1 MRKKASIRKITAR
14 EILDSRGNP
23 TVEATIHAGFASAT
37 AAVPSGTSTGKHE
50 AHELRDGDPNR
61 YYGLGVKK
69 AVQNVERVIAPKLL
83 GLDPQEQ
90 AKIDRIMI
98 ELDGT
103 GNKSRL
109 GANAILA
116 VSLAVAKVAAQLEGK
131 PLYYYLSQGRGKL
144 LPVPVMNVINGG
156 RHAGTDLKIQEF
168 MVIPGGAKT
177 FSESLRFG
185 AEIYQ
190 TLKLLI
196 QKRHGKKSINVGDEG
211 GFAPPFSDTIEALET
226 LHQAVTEAGY
236 AAGKDVYLGI
246 DAASSEFYENGSYDI
261 DGELRSPEELME
273 FYNGLVDRFPIRYI
287 EDPFEEED
295 FEHTAELTKK
305 IGSNVQVVG
314 DDIFVTNTERLKTG
328 IQIGAANTLL
338 LKVNQVGTLTEAIEA
353 AALASNNGYGVVTSH
368 RSGETNDTTIADVAV
383 GLNCGRIKTGAPCR
397 GERTAKYNRLLRIEE
412 ELGSGARFASY

>member
-1 MRKKASIRKITAR
+1 MKRPRIRRITAR

-23 TVEATIHAGFASAT
+23 TVEATIHVGITSAT
-37 AAVPSGTSTGKHE
+37 AAVPSGASTGKHE
-50 AHELRDGDPNR
+50 AHELRDGDPRR
-61 YYGLGVKK
+61 YHGLGVKN
-69 AVQNVERVIAPKLL
+69 AVRNVESVIAPRLL
-83 GLDPQEQ
+83 GLDPHNQ
-90 AKIDRIMI
+90 KRIDRIMI

-103 GNKSRL
+103 SNKSRL

-116 VSLAVAKVAAQLEGK
+116 VSLAVAKVAAQLDRK
-131 PLYYYLSQGRGKL
+131 PLYDYLSQGKGRL

-190 TLKLLI
+190 TLKRLI
-196 QKRHGKKSINVGDEG
+196 QTRHGKKSINVGDEG
-211 GFAPPFSDTIEALET
+211 GLAPPFANTIEALEI

-246 DAASSEFYENGSYDI
+246 DAASSEFYENGSYNI
-261 DGELRSPEELME
+261 DGESRSPEELME
-273 FYNGLVDRFPIRYI
+273 FYRGLVDRFPIRYL

-305 IGSNVQVVG
+305 IGGTVQVVG
-314 DDIFVTNTERLKTG
+314 DDIFVTNIERLKTG

-338 LKVNQVGTLTEAIEA
+338 LKVNQIGTLTEAIEA
-353 AALASNNGYGVVTSH
+353 AALASNSGYGVVTSH
-368 RSGETNDTTIADVAV
+368 RSGETNDTTIADLAV

-412 ELGSGARFASY
+412 ELGGRARFASY